1 MGLANLSPD
10 RCEVLGRRDVG
21 LVEVDA
27 SFEV

>member
-1 MGLANLSPD
+1 MSLANLSTNS
-10 RCEVLGRRDVG
+10 CEILGRRDVG